1 VKTPNFENG
10 QVILEPSGFI
20 LEASDE
26 FCDWVGQ
33 SISKI
38 KGQSFWQIM
47 VSMEKEWGA
56 LIPKIEE
63 KENVKY
69 FLPLGIGDK
78 SSIGIHITLQEIP
91 QTKDFDSLYN
101 YWLSST

>member
-1 VKTPNFENG
+1 MKTPNFENG
-10 QVILEPSGFI
+10 QIILEPNGLI

-33 SISKI
+33 SMSKI

-69 FLPLGIGDK
+69 FLPWELV
-78 SSIGIHITLQEIP
+78 
-91 QTKDFDSLYN
+91 TKAQLAF
-101 YWLSST
+101 T